1 MSVWESRKIPILDII
16 GKDGPMWKEMQK
28 PQIMYVRHKDYGVRK
43 QQARH
48 RENKDKG
55 KYR

>member
-1 MSVWESRKIPILDII
+1 
-16 GKDGPMWKEMQK
+16 MWKEMQK